1 MIPLLCCDRKLK
13 WGHIIQKVKYIK
25 TMGVYS
31 EYLNKNLSFEE
42 LIRERKAQ
50 LKKISEIRNRDV
62 LVFASDLNKRIPD
75 ISIGYSD
82 LLPIKDQLD
91 TLQGGKLDLIIETP
105 GGSGEVAE
113 DIVKL
118 LRNKYDDIAVIVPG
132 WAKSAGTIIA
142 MSGNEILMEPG
153 SALGPIDAQ
162 LTWQGKTFSAQA
174 LLDGLDK
181 LKEEVEKTS
190 VLNKAYIPILQGMSL
205 GEVENARN
213 SLSFAKILVTEWLRE
228 YKFKDWNKHKSNGN
242 IVTQEEKDARA
253 NEIAEKLCDHKLW
266 KTHGRSLKIKDLED
280 MKIKITD
287 YSKETELYDAINRY
301 STLLQMTFATNIY
314 KIIETVDAQI
324 YRFANVGGLEKN
336 LNNNKNIDNIIV
348 DFECQNCKHKA
359 KIQANLKAGIALKN
373 GHTAFPKS
381 NKYFCSKCHKPSDL
395 SDIRRD
401 IEAKTKKSIYF

>member
-1 MIPLLCCDRKLK
+1 
-13 WGHIIQKVKYIK
+13 
-25 TMGVYS
+25 MGVYS

-42 LIRERKAQ
+42 LIKERKAQ
-50 LKKISEIRNRDV
+50 LKKISEIRKRDV
-62 LVFASDLNKRIPD
+62 LVFAADLNKRIPD

-91 TLQGGKLDLIIETP
+91 TLSGKKLDFIIETP

-118 LRNKYDDIAVIVPG
+118 LRNKYDDVAVIVSG

-213 SLSFAKILVTEWLRE
+213 SLSFAKVLVTEWLKE
-228 YKFKDWNKHKSNGN
+228 YKFKNWNNHKSSGN
-242 IVTQEEKDARA
+242 AVTPEEKEARA

-266 KTHGRSLKIKDLED
+266 KTHGRSLKIKDLKD

-287 YSKETELYDAINRY
+287 YSKEAELYDAINRY

-336 LNNNKNIDNIIV
+336 LNNKNIDNVII
-348 DFECQNCKHKA
+348 DFECQNCKHKT

-373 GHTAFPKS
+373 GHIAFPKN
-381 NKYFCSKCHKPSDL
+381 NKYFCPKCHKQSDL
-395 SDIRRD
+395 SDIGRE
-401 IEAKTKKSIYF
+401 IEAKTKKNIVFE